1 MLLQLEH
8 SDATL
13 VDLLNDVKNKLAEI
27 QAGELKLKNDI
38 DALQVSQKKIQ
49 KELETAG
56 SGKFQYGSVSWWDD
70 GNHVAP
76 FMFVIVSSVN
86 TQVSKQM

>member
-1 MLLQLEH
+1 MLSQLEH

-56 SGKFQYGSVSWWDD
+56 SGKFVRQC
-70 GNHVAP
+70 
-76 FMFVIVSSVN
+76 FMMV
-86 TQVSKQM
+86 